1 MVMEQIIRSGTV
13 TRGWIGVEVQE
24 ITPALAE
31 SFKLADARG
40 AIIAGVLRGGP
51 ADKAG
56 VKPGDVLTAI
66 NGAPVS
72 DPQNMLN
79 LVAALQ
85 PGSSAQM
92 KVWRQAQSIDVSVK
106 VGRRPKPQ
114 ARE

>member
-1 MVMEQIIRSGTV
+1 MEQIIRSGTV

-31 SFKLADARG
+31 SFKLPDARG
-40 AIIAGVLRGGP
+40 AIIAGVLRDGP

-66 NGAPVS
+66 NDAPVA

-85 PGSSAQM
+85 PGSAV
-92 KVWRQAQSIDVSVK
+92 KLKIRRQAQALELSVM

>member
-1 MVMEQIIRSGTV
+1 
-13 TRGWIGVEVQE
+13 
-24 ITPALAE
+24 
-31 SFKLADARG
+31 
-40 AIIAGVLRGGP
+40 VLRGGP

-66 NGAPVS
+66 NDAPVS
-72 DPQNMLN
+72 GPQSMLN

-85 PGSSAQM
+85 PGSSAKM
-92 KVWRQAQSIDVSVK
+92 KLRRQAQALEVSVT